1 MRKIPI
7 FASALFLAVAA
18 AGCGGR
24 DSASQ
29 ADAAA
34 SATSATSAAPADPQ
48 AEPIVIERFDRA
60 VMAYDSLDR
69 HRRDSIAE
77 AYTPVLLF
85 LGGDNFNVDRLMSD
99 IRVSQAQKVF
109 GPDVERYL
117 PDLSS
122 IETSLG
128 QLRANMSREL
138 PGLQFPRH
146 IYGIVTP
153 YAQSIVAV
161 ADTSLL
167 LGLNHYLGASYPGYQ
182 GYVENYMLPLKEPR
196 RVVYDVA
203 EALISMRYPYA
214 ETDGST
220 LLGRMLYDGAILAA
234 MLRTVPGSTLQSVMG
249 YTDEQMRWAAD
260 NERAV
265 WSELARRQ
273 LLYSTDP
280 SVGARL
286 MRPAPSSALLTP
298 DAPGRIGRYMGYRLI
313 ESYLRHNPE
322 ESPAGFL
329 ADSLWLSP
337 STLRQSGYGR

>member
-1 MRKIPI
+1 MRIYPVL
-7 FASALFLAVAA
+7 FSAIFLASAA
-18 AGCGGR
+18 AGCGGS
-24 DSASQ
+24 SAGQ

-34 SATSATSAAPADPQ
+34 SATSAAPTDPQ
-48 AEPIVIERFDRA
+48 AEPVIIERFDRA

-69 HRRDSIAE
+69 HGRDSIAE
-77 AYTPVLLF
+77 AYAPVLLF
-85 LGGDNFNVDRLMSD
+85 EGSDGGDMPVDDLMAALRAS
-99 IRVSQAQKVF
+99 STQKVF

-117 PDLSS
+117 PDLSAV
-122 IETSLG
+122 ETSLG
-128 QLRANMSREL
+128 QLRANMAREL
-138 PGLQFPRH
+138 PSLQFPRH
-146 IYGIVTP
+146 VYGIVTP

-220 LLGRMLYDGAILAA
+220 LLSRMLYDGAILAA

-260 NERAV
+260 NENAV

>member
-7 FASALFLAVAA
+7 LASALFLAVAA

-29 ADAAA
+29 SDAAA
-34 SATSATSAAPADPQ
+34 SATSAAPADPQ
-48 AEPIVIERFDRA
+48 AGPIVIERFDRA
-60 VMAYDSLDR
+60 VTAYDSLDL
-69 HRRDSIAE
+69 HGRDSIAE

-85 LGGDNFNVDRLMSD
+85 LGGDNFNVDKLMSD

-109 GPDVERYL
+109 GPDVECYL

-214 ETDGST
+214 GTDGST
-220 LLGRMLYDGAILAA
+220 LLSRMLYDGAILAA

-260 NERAV
+260 NENAV